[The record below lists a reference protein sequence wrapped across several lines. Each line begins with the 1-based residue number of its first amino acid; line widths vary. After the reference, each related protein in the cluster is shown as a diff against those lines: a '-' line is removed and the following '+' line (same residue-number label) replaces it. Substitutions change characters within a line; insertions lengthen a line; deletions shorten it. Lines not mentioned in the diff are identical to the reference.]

1 MQSHTQ
7 VRCGLRHGA
16 EAAGD
21 LVGTEVAP
29 SGCSPALGQLLVP
42 LKVPIPMGILGN
54 HNLCDRRKQIT
65 GLSAVKKTRGE
76 EGKVLFPAPF
86 SPVFMRALTAVPETL
101 SLPRYTHAVDKG

>member
-16 EAAGD
+16 EAGGD

-42 LKVPIPMGILGN
+42 LNVPVPMGILGN
-54 HNLCDRRKQIT
+54 HNLCDHRNQIT
-65 GLSAVKKTRGE
+65 GLSAVKKTRGK

-86 SPVFMRALTAVPETL
+86 SPVFMRALTVVPETL
-101 SLPRYTHAVDKG
+101 SLRRYTHAVDKG